1 MGHEQP
7 KRRQA
12 GGARALFVAA
22 VIAALSGLALLF
34 AGTLSSTAGAVQ
46 SAVGPGRQL
55 SGTPQRIQRPAYWGA
70 WIGNQITGEAPP
82 WDMRPVAQL
91 EALLGKGFSL
101 LGLGSAFADCDP
113 APCRFFEFPTK
124 AMDNAYAYGAIP
136 VFNWSSQE
144 SAVNPSLTTVM
155 PDFQLSDVI
164 AGTYDSYIR
173 EFAEGARNWGHPFFL
188 RFDWEMNGNWFPWS
202 EQVNG
207 NKPGEYVAAWRHV
220 HDIFTSVG
228 ATNATWVWCPYAEAN
243 RRFAP
248 VAPLYP
254 GNAYVDWTCMDGFNW
269 ANNPTNPHKW
279 HSFGEIFS
287 TTYRRLV
294 KKIAPAKPVMLAEMA
309 STGAPRARATWIA
322 DMFRQ
327 LATKYRKVRGL
338 VWYDQIDRGINWPLE
353 SSMEAARAFAKGIGN
368 PSFQANAQISTAS
381 PIPPPG

>member
-1 MGHEQP
+1 MGHEQL
-7 KRRQA
+7 KRSWQSR
-12 GGARALFVAA
+12 ARALFAA
-22 VIAALSGLALLF
+22 GMIALSSLSLLAVG
-34 AGTLSSTAGAVQ
+34 ATPSTAEAVQ
-46 SAVGPGRQL
+46 SAVGSGRQL
-55 SGTPQRIQRPAYWGA
+55 KGAPQRSQRPAYWGA
-70 WIGNQITGEAPP
+70 WIGDQLTGETPP
-82 WDMRPVAQL
+82 WDMRPVSQL
-91 EALLGKGFSL
+91 EALLGKGLSL
-101 LGLGSAFADCDP
+101 LALGSPFADCSP

-155 PDFQLSDVI
+155 PNFQLSDVI

-173 EFAEGARNWGHPFFL
+173 EFAEEARNWGHPFFL

-228 ATNATWVWCPYAEAN
+228 ATNATWVWCPYAEVK

-248 VAPLYP
+248 LAPLYP

-269 ANNPTNPHKW
+269 GSNPTNPHAW

-287 TTYRRLV
+287 ATYRHLI
-294 KKIAPAKPVMLAEMA
+294 KKIAPGKPIMLAEMA
-309 STGAPRARATWIA
+309 STGAPRARAAWIA

-327 LATKYRKVRGL
+327 LATRYRKVRGL
-338 VWYDQIDRGINWPLE
+338 VWYDQVDRGIDWPLE
-353 SSMEAARAFAKGIGN
+353 SSAEAAGAFARGIGS
-368 PSFQANAQISTAS
+368 PSFQANVQRSAGS